1 MCIYIYMKRSVFLFL
16 AIIELH
22 ALVASKNKARASS
35 RTSSQ
40 ILNSLMAFYCE
51 AKARLMKTSG

>member
-1 MCIYIYMKRSVFLFL
+1 MKRSVFLFL